1 MCRKRERDF
10 EDELNNLFDIAD
22 ADAIDL
28 IKIQEDKDFLQLQR
42 KSGRPGCML
51 GVDMK
56 LTGAEQKKL
65 IKNEI
70 KNKKLTET
78 SVTGNL

>member
-1 MCRKRERDF
+1 M
-10 EDELNNLFDIAD
+10 
-22 ADAIDL
+22 
-28 IKIQEDKDFLQLQR
+28 
-42 KSGRPGCML
+42 